1 MARPA
6 RLMGRPRW
14 QMVCGWALC
23 DPIFFSFLFFFFS
36 YLYLSVLFHSFFFFS
51 SFFLLFYFSFLFLF
65 FFLPFLFLFY
75 FFCLIPLCFSIFFI
89 SFCCYLYRARV
100 PTKWNVKFD
109 YILSILVNLYPRQN
123 VRYYITI
130 EIMVHRSLND
140 RIQIKIRHIYYLPC
154 TSWPFAS
161 VRK

>member
-1 MARPA
+1 
-6 RLMGRPRW
+6 MGLVR
-14 QMVCGWALC
+14 AKKKLLC
-23 DPIFFSFLFFFFS
+23 FSFSFLFSFS
-36 YLYLSVLFHSFFFFS
+36 FI
-51 SFFLLFYFSFLFLF
+51 FLFLC

-89 SFCCYLYRARV
+89 SFCCYLNRARV

-130 EIMVHRSLND
+130 EIMVHRSLHD
-140 RIQIKIRHIYYLPC
+140 RVQMKI
-154 TSWPFAS
+154 
-161 VRK
+161 

>member
-1 MARPA
+1 VPC
-6 RLMGRPRW
+6 LYLFIYLFPT
-14 QMVCGWALC
+14 LLF
-23 DPIFFSFLFFFFS
+23 FFSLSFFFLFFF
-36 YLYLSVLFHSFFFFS
+36 YILF
-51 SFFLLFYFSFLFLF
+51 FYFSFFFLF
-65 FFLPFLFLFY
+65 FFLFFFSFFFFFFFFSFFFLFY
-75 FFCLIPLCFSIFFI
+75 FFFFFIFFFFFFFFFSIFLI
-89 SFCCYLYRARV
+89 SFCCYLNRARV

-130 EIMVHRSLND
+130 EIVVHRSLHD
-140 RIQIKIRHIYYLPC
+140 RVQMKIRHIYYLPC

>member
-1 MARPA
+1 MTRPSQ
-6 RLMGRPRW
+6 LMGHPRW
-14 QMVCGWALC
+14 QMVLLMGLVR
-23 DPIFFSFLFFFFS
+23 PNFFFF
-36 YLYLSVLFHSFFFFS
+36 FFFF
-51 SFFLLFYFSFLFLF
+51 SFFLLFYFSFLFLC

-89 SFCCYLYRARV
+89 SFCCYLNRARV

-130 EIMVHRSLND
+130 EIMVHRSLQD
-140 RIQIKIRHIYYLPC
+140 RVQMKIRHIYYLPC